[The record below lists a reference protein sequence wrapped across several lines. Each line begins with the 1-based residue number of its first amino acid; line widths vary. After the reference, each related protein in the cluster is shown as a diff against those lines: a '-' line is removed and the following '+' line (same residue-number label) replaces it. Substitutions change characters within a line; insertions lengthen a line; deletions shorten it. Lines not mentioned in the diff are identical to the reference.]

1 MELLAD
7 IHAALAQDA
16 LLGIISKELVGIID
30 GVVVADALEAGLL
43 HAVLIAQ
50 VLQLALAVLGAAEA
64 VGAVGGEHQVQHG
77 APGGDDLPGLGM
89 DDIALSN
96 RSGAGGEQLGIAL
109 DLHQADPAGSL
120 GSQVFQIAQRGDLD
134 AHALGGLQD
143 GASFLYLHLDAVDRN
158 IQHSF
163 LLIIVSMAWTYT
175 FKAL

>member
-16 LLGIISKELVGIID
+16 LLGIIGEELVGIVD
-30 GVVVADALEAGLL
+30 GVVIADALVAGLL

-134 AHALGGLQD
+134 AYALGGLQD